1 MLGKLSA
8 DVSLKY
14 FFLFSPEMG
23 FDSSFKL
30 PLFDTI
36 CMKLQFY
43 FFFEK
48 KQTKNNNNN
57 NKKQQQQQKNNNKQ
71 TTKNNN
77 NNKQTKNK
85 NRKKTTTKN
94 KKKNNKK
101 KQQKKTTKKL
111 SRLLNAQIVV
121 RVNKSI
127 RLGVNVHVILDIS
140 DKKSYKKLFCVG
152 CIKLP
157 LPGVT
162 SASVCDVVCIYIYF
176 KIYSVTHPKSLRIFC
191 EI

>member
-14 FFLFSPEMG
+14 FFLFSPEID
-23 FDSSFKL
+23 FDSSCKL

-43 FFFEK
+43 FFFFFFEK
-48 KQTKNNNNN
+48 KQKTTTKKKKK
-57 NKKQQQQQKNNNKQ
+57 KKQQQ
-71 TTKNNN
+71 
-77 NNKQTKNK
+77 
-85 NRKKTTTKN
+85 KTTTTTNKQKP
-94 KKKNNKK
+94 KKKNKK
-101 KQQKKTTKKL
+101 KQQQKTKL

-140 DKKSYKKLFCVG
+140 DKKSYK
-152 CIKLP
+152 
-157 LPGVT
+157 
-162 SASVCDVVCIYIYF
+162 
-176 KIYSVTHPKSLRIFC
+176 
-191 EI
+191 